1 MRPAN
6 AELNE
11 GGESGSDLRESVRS
25 NVFLAASLYWDRGQS
40 AVRVR
45 NFSEGGALLDGKD
58 LPGKGSGAELRRG
71 SLSARCEIVWASGN
85 LRGVRFERVLN
96 VSQWVGKQGNSGQ
109 SNVDEAIASIR
120 SGLPPARFAFDER
133 GNETL
138 DSIALELARICEKLS
153 ATPKMTL
160 EFGEELIRLDALT
173 HRLFAASKVY
183 RP

>member
-1 MRPAN
+1 MRPAGN
-6 AELNE
+6 AELNGGGE
-11 GGESGSDLRESVRS
+11 GGRDLREAARS
-25 NVFLAASLYWDRGQS
+25 NVFLAAALYWEVGQS

-45 NFSEGGALLDGKD
+45 NFSEGGALLDGKE
-58 LPGKGSGAELRRG
+58 LPSKGTGAELRRG
-71 SLSARCEIVWASGN
+71 SLTARCEIAWANGN
-85 LRGVRFERVLN
+85 LRGVRFERV
-96 VSQWVGKQGNSGQ
+96 VSVSTWVGKQGSAGQ
-109 SNVDEAIASIR
+109 TGVDEAIASIR
-120 SGLPPARFAFDER
+120 AGQPPARFGSER

-138 DSIALELARICEKLS
+138 DSIAIELARICEKLS

>member
-6 AELNE
+6 ATLNE
-11 GGESGSDLRESVRS
+11 GGEAGSDLRESARS
-25 NVFLAASLYWDRGQS
+25 NVFLAASLYWERGQS

-58 LPGKGSGAELRRG
+58 LPGKGFGAELRRG
-71 SLSARCEIVWASGN
+71 SLAAKCEIAWANGN
-85 LRGVRFERVLN
+85 LRGVRFERVLS
-96 VSQWVGKQGNSGQ
+96 VSLWVGKQGNAGQ
-109 SNVDEAIASIR
+109 SSVDEAIASIR
-120 SGLPPARFAFDER
+120 SGLPPAGFGVGTR

-138 DSIALELARICEKLS
+138 DSMALELARICEKLS

-160 EFGEELIRLDALT
+160 EFGEELIRLDALI